1 MRAKPLFETAVQE
14 ATSSLLPALEELTG
28 RKIHRYQVQKI
39 AEDTIRA
46 YQAVAR
52 DQERS
57 RVSGFVSDET
67 RKLAALEVGRH
78 VIVVPQPFQSLR
90 GRMATARKIMDNPDA
105 KWKCETVAEGIKI
118 TRTIDGARF
127 WRDPTKNAKA
137 VEMAEMKAGERKIAK
152 TILTAKG
159 HGQMG
164 TNTKIAARKILDCPT
179 ADWSVKTTER
189 GILLTRIA

>member
-1 MRAKPLFETAVQE
+1 
-14 ATSSLLPALEELTG
+14 
-28 RKIHRYQVQKI
+28 
-39 AEDTIRA
+39 
-46 YQAVAR
+46 
-52 DQERS
+52 
-57 RVSGFVSDET
+57 
-67 RKLAALEVGRH
+67 
-78 VIVVPQPFQSLR
+78 
-90 GRMATARKIMDNPDA
+90 MDNPDA